1 MIRRG
6 PDIPA
11 VDALEADR
19 RLREDVGR
27 PTLLDVREPDEFV
40 AIRAPGAALFP
51 TSTFVLRIAELP
63 RDRPILVICRS
74 GNRSASVT
82 DYLIRSGWTDV
93 VNITGGMIAWE
104 RAGLPV
110 RRGPTTPGEG
120 LLGD

>member
-1 MIRRG
+1 VIRRG

-11 VDALEADR
+11 VDSLEADR